1 MENKDELEIVNI
13 TLLLLPIISSS
24 APLSKI
30 PRDIND
36 DLIKSILDYINKYVN
51 IERKKRIQVLNKVL
65 APDEIFG
72 REDLLFNDLVKNN
85 VNIDSDIIKYYKN
98 DLFYNLSK
106 DSQQLNLG
114 YVVILLTFNEN
125 PIVNNEYS
133 QPCKVLKD
141 GRDYDNRHNGMI
153 ASIKSMVDGITDISI
168 MDLGS
173 MTDNIRASI
182 LEYNKKFAQLKILG
196 ILQNKDYN
204 KKQLSTTLIIEDTL
218 LFNKNVI
225 GVVITNNT
233 TGEYIQLYWN
243 TYDKIDI
250 EISKFIEFYIEY
262 GMDTRKLF
270 IKDLLISGRE
280 VLDDFLHHN
289 NMFTKINDDQK
300 IDVTTRMH

>member
-133 QPCKVLKD
+133 QPCTVLKD
-141 GRDYDNRHNGMI
+141 ESDYENRHNDMI